1 MAKEYTELQLKAK
14 EAGIKGWHVKLA
26 KTLEAELGEEVS
38 EKIEIAVEA
47 VEEAVEAVVE
57 AVDPMKL
64 LKLMAGRTWD
74 QAMMNIKCLANKGDL
89 WEFRELITEE
99 YDKEMKEKQDKENAR
114 ASNNGNQ

>member
-26 KTLEAELGEEVS
+26 KTLEAELGE
-38 EKIEIAVEA
+38 A
-47 VEEAVEAVVE
+47 VEEVAEVIEEIVEEVADL
-57 AVDPMKL
+57 DPMKL

-89 WEFRELITEE
+89 WEFRELIEEE
-99 YDKEMKEKQDKENAR
+99 YDKEVKEIQAKANAR
-114 ASNNGNQ
+114 ALNNGNQ

>member
-26 KTLEAELGEEVS
+26 KTLESELGEEIT

-74 QAMMNIKCLANKGDL
+74 QAMMNIKCMGSKGDM
-89 WEFRELITEE
+89 WEFRDLVTKE
-99 YDKEMKEKQDKENAR
+99 YDSEMKEKQDKENAR
-114 ASNNGNQ
+114 AANNGNK